1 MQALLD
7 WLKRIIEIGIL
18 EFLKKLGWKWLGG
31 LVLAVVAL
39 IVLVVVLVMIL
50 VALLL

>member
-1 MQALLD
+1 MQTLLE
-7 WLKRIIEIGIL
+7 WLKRIIEVGIL

-31 LVLAVVAL
+31 LLLGFVAL
-39 IVLVVVLVMIL
+39 VGLVIVLVLIL

>member
-1 MQALLD
+1 MQTLLE
-7 WLKRIIEIGIL
+7 WLKRIIEVGLL

-31 LVLAVVAL
+31 LLLGVAAL
-39 IVLVVVLVMIL
+39 VGLVIVLVLIL